1 MDYFDIYVIINLI
14 SEVGD
19 FLVTK
24 ITSSALNGVD
34 GYIVIVETD
43 IGRGMPAFDIVG
55 LPGSA
60 VKESRDRVKSAIK
73 NSGIDFPVK
82 HITVNLAPAHT
93 KKEGPAFDLPIAVS
107 ILGGIEAINAAKL
120 TKVVFLGELSLDG
133 SLRPVKGVLSM
144 VHSAYKEGYTK
155 FVVPIQNAKEA
166 ALVDGAD
173 VYGVES
179 LSELLAHLKKP
190 HLKPVKA
197 DENNKP
203 DCNNLNVGLDFS
215 DVKGQYKVK
224 RALEIAAS
232 GYHNILM
239 LGPPG
244 SGKTMMAKR
253 LPGIM
258 PPLQLY
264 ESIEVTKIYSVC
276 GLLRQ
281 ENALVTERPFR
292 SPHHTSSYP
301 SLAGGGGNPKP
312 GEMSLAH
319 KGILFLDEL
328 PEFSRNTLETLRQP
342 MEDKSITIARAVNT
356 LTYPCDFM
364 LVAAMNPCPCGNLYS
379 ENDCKCSGTQIRQ
392 YMNKISEPLLDR
404 IDIHVETT
412 MPTYEEAQSASS
424 GESSE
429 DIRVRVLKAIEIQRK
444 RYESSGI
451 LYNSQLSAKEIEKF
465 CTVDKGSKEI
475 IKNTFEKLGF
485 SIRGYHK
492 ILKIARTIADLDGS
506 ENIHEIHALEAVN
519 FRRLMQER

>member
-1 MDYFDIYVIINLI
+1 MHYNKVTDEVI
-14 SEVGD
+14 

-24 ITSSALNGVD
+24 IISSALNGVD
-34 GYIVIVETD
+34 GYIVVVETD

-60 VKESRDRVKSAIK
+60 VKESRDRVRAAIK
-73 NSGIDFPVK
+73 NSGIEFPIK
-82 HITVNLAPAHT
+82 HITVNLAPANT

-107 ILGGIEAINAAKL
+107 ILGGMEIINAAKL
-120 TKVVFLGELSLDG
+120 ANVLFLGELSLDG

-144 VHSAYKEGYTK
+144 VHSAYKEGCTK
-155 FVVPIQNAKEA
+155 FVVPAENAKEA

-173 VYGVES
+173 IYGIES
-179 LSELLAHLKKP
+179 LNELLAHLKKP

-197 DENNKP
+197 NK
-203 DCNNLNVGLDFS
+203 NEEFEKSSLVSELDFS

-224 RALEIAAS
+224 RALEIAAC

-258 PPLQLY
+258 PPLRLD

-276 GLLRQ
+276 GLLKT
-281 ENALVTERPFR
+281 ESALVTERPFR
-292 SPHHTSSYP
+292 SPHHTSSYA

-342 MEDKSITIARAVNT
+342 MEDKHITIARAANT

-379 ENDCKCSGTQIRQ
+379 ENNCKCSGSQIRQ

-412 MPTYEEAQSASS
+412 MPTYEEAESGAS
-424 GESSE
+424 GEKSA
-429 DIRVRVLKAIEIQRK
+429 DIRNRVLKAIEVQRK
-444 RYESSGI
+444 RYESSAI
-451 LYNSQLSAKEIEKF
+451 LYNSQLSTKQIEKF
-465 CTVDKGSKEI
+465 CRVDKDSKEI
-475 IKNTFEKLGF
+475 IKKTFDKLGF

-492 ILKIARTIADLDGS
+492 VLKIARTIADLDGS
-506 ENIHEIHALEAVN
+506 EDIHEIHALEAVN
-519 FRRLMQER
+519 FRRLMKDR